1 MRAVSLARGDATAA
15 RLEGRVVAHDVRA
28 ADRAVVAAKG
38 TRLDRDAAAA
48 VLAAPWAEV
57 HLLDLDPGDLL
68 QDPAGERLARAAAG
82 DGVRLGGATAGQ
94 WTLAA
99 ARRGLLKVD
108 VAALNEVNALDGVA
122 VFTLFDGQVVDA
134 EEPVARAKATR
145 LVVDGGLLAEA
156 EARARQA
163 GGLVRVTGFRPLR
176 TGAVVAESLDNRGR
190 ARFEAALAEKMAWF
204 GSTLVGVRYAG
215 DPGAVAEG
223 VREVVEAGA
232 DLVMVGGAAA
242 LDPLDPIYVG
252 LERAG
257 ARMERHGVPAH
268 PGTHVWLARLGG
280 TPLVGIP
287 ACGMFSQ
294 ATILDVVLPRLL
306 AGEPVGS
313 RGLAALGHGGLLTRD
328 LAFRFPPYRAQGPR
342 GALD

>member
-1 MRAVSLARGDATAA
+1 MRAVHLARGDATPA

-28 ADRAVVAAKG
+28 ADRTVVAAKG
-38 TRLDRDAAAA
+38 ERLDREAAAA
-48 VLAAPWAEV
+48 VLAAPWAEI
-57 HLLDLDPGDLL
+57 HLLDVDQGDLL
-68 QDPAGERLARAAAG
+68 QDPAGERLARAAVG
-82 DGVRLGGATAGQ
+82 EGVRLGGTTAGQ

-99 ARRGLLKVD
+99 ARRGLLGVD
-108 VAALNEVNALDGVA
+108 VAALHEVNAVDGVA
-122 VFTLFDGQVVDA
+122 VFTLFDGQVVNED
-134 EEPVARAKATR
+134 EPVARVKATR
-145 LVVDGGLLAEA
+145 LVMDGRLVSEA
-156 EARARQA
+156 EARARRA
-163 GGLVRVTGFRPLR
+163 GGLVRVTAFRPMR
-176 TGAVVAESLDNRGR
+176 AGAVVAESLDNRGR

-215 DPGAVAEG
+215 DAAAVAGG

-232 DLVMVGGAAA
+232 DLVMIGGAAA

-252 LERAG
+252 LERVG

-268 PGTHVWLARLGG
+268 PGTHVWLAWLGR

-313 RGLAALGHGGLLTRD
+313 RDLAALGHGGLLSRD